1 MLLTVSIVSDLQP
14 SETGKQGNA
23 ETRTPIDVLP
33 RFRVTALPFLES
45 QPVLPPLNSHLLHDR
60 DPPVAHGN
68 NAGGRGGPVVVP
80 SQRDHRRQA
89 IRIPVLQRLDGRPD

>member
-1 MLLTVSIVSDLQP
+1 YHLDVVDGEHSESGAGNRKRETVTEWPLPVSRLP
-14 SETGKQGNA
+14 VPVRSET
-23 ETRTPIDVLP
+23 
-33 RFRVTALPFLES
+33 